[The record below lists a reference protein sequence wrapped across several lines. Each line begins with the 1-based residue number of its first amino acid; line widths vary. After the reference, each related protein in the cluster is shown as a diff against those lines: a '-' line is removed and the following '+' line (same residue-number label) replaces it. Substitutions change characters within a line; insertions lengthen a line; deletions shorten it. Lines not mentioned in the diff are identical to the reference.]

1 MKNENIQVLR
11 GYAIFLVFFMHL
23 PVILLPGQ
31 LAIYNEVVLRHFH
44 PATGVDLF
52 FVISGYLMGKI
63 FISKINDKPNMD
75 QSLEFYKRR
84 MLRLVPASHFWILMT
99 LVLALLFDRYE
110 LWLPIDTLI
119 KKVVASLFFVRN
131 FVEASEP
138 THLGYYWSLSTE
150 VQFYILLPLLLWIF
164 GKRKLPYVLFF
175 FLLIGLFFRFGGEMW
190 WMFRYD
196 GLLIGLLIYYLL
208 ESSSFSQKVKGL
220 LPQSRIMTSIGIA
233 LILILIAR
241 LPVSLGSN
249 PYMAYFLASL
259 LSGWLLIQAIYN
271 SKMEIFHKTDYLW
284 FRFLGNISYSVYL
297 VHIPVWLVCK
307 YILIRLHIENLGVI
321 PMFFLALFSAVF
333 IGWLSF
339 KYIETP
345 WFLKSLKDK

>member
-23 PVILLPGQ
+23 PVILFPEQ
-31 LAIYNEVVLRHFH
+31 LARYDAIVLRYFH

-52 FVISGYLMGKI
+52 FVLSGYLMGKI
-63 FISKINDKPNMD
+63 FISGIDGKPD
-75 QSLEFYKRR
+75 ISQSLRFYKRR

-99 LVLALLFDRYE
+99 LGLAILFDKYD
-110 LWLPIDTLI
+110 LWLPIATLI
-119 KKVVASLFFVRN
+119 KKVIASLFFVRN

-150 VQFYILLPLLLWIF
+150 VQFYLLLPVMLWIF
-164 GKRKLPYVLFF
+164 GKSRLPYILIF
-175 FLLIGLFFRFGGEMW
+175 FLFIGLFFRFGGEMW

-196 GLLIGLLIYYLL
+196 GLLIGILIYYLL
-208 ESSSFSQKVKGL
+208 ESPSLSQKVERL
-220 LPQSRIMTSIGIA
+220 LPKRKVFISISIV
-233 LILILIAR
+233 LILFLIAR
-241 LPVSLGSN
+241 LPVSLGSK
-249 PYMAYFLASL
+249 PYVAYFLVSL

-271 SKMEIFHKTDYLW
+271 LKMEIFHKIDYLW
-284 FRFLGNISYSVYL
+284 FRFLGDISYSTYL

-307 YILIRLHIENLGVI
+307 YFLIRFHIENGGLI
-321 PMFFLALFSAVF
+321 LMFFLALFSAVF
-333 IGWLSF
+333 FGWLSF

-345 WFLKSLKDK
+345 WFMKSLKDK